1 MKSASPLSP
10 SPLRVLLI
18 DDGAHR
24 VRLVAEALILQGH
37 QVVGVLDEA
46 TRIHAAVQELA
57 PDVVIVDAESPG
69 RDTLEHL
76 ALMHE
81 KAPRPV
87 VLFSDDAAS
96 QTIRA
101 AFKAGVSAYGVP
113 DLQPERLAAVLA
125 VAQERFAQDRSLR
138 EELSAAQLELAT
150 RKQIERAK
158 GLLMQEQGLSED
170 QAYQRL
176 RKLAMDRG
184 ETLAAVAQRV
194 IAAAELLRG

>member
-1 MKSASPLSP
+1 MAIPMP
-10 SPLRVLLI
+10 PAAALRVLLI

-46 TRIHAAVQELA
+46 TRIQAAVEELR
-57 PDVVIVDAESPG
+57 PDVVIVDAESPS

-81 KAPRPV
+81 RAPRPV
-87 VLFSDDAAS
+87 VMLADDAAS

-101 AFKAGVSAYGVP
+101 ALRAGVSAYGVP
-113 DLQPERLAAVLA
+113 ELQPERLAAVLA

-138 EELSAAQLELAT
+138 EELNAAQLELAT

-170 QAYQRL
+170 AAYKRL

-184 ETLAAVAQRV
+184 ETLASVAQRV

>member
-1 MKSASPLSP
+1 MATPMPPSAA
-10 SPLRVLLI
+10 LRVLLV

-46 TRIHAAVQELA
+46 TRIQAAVEELR
-57 PDVVIVDAESPG
+57 PDVVIVDAESPS

-76 ALMHE
+76 ALMLE
-81 KAPRPV
+81 RAPRPV
-87 VLFSDDAAS
+87 VMLADDAAS

-101 AFKAGVSAYGVP
+101 ALRAGVSAYGVP
-113 DLQPERLAAVLA
+113 ELQPERLAAVLA

-170 QAYQRL
+170 AAYKRL

-184 ETLAAVAQRV
+184 ESLAKVAERV

>member
-1 MKSASPLSP
+1 MATPMPPSAA
-10 SPLRVLLI
+10 LRVLLV

-46 TRIHAAVQELA
+46 TRIQAAVEELR
-57 PDVVIVDAESPG
+57 PDVVIVDAESPS

-81 KAPRPV
+81 RAPRPV
-87 VLFSDDAAS
+87 VMLADDAAS

-101 AFKAGVSAYGVP
+101 ALRAGVSAYGVP
-113 DLQPERLAAVLA
+113 ELQPERLAAVLA

-138 EELSAAQLELAT
+138 EELNAAQLELAT

-170 QAYQRL
+170 AAYKRL

-184 ETLAAVAQRV
+184 ESLAKVAERV

>member
-1 MKSASPLSP
+1 MATPMLPSAT
-10 SPLRVLLI
+10 LRVLLI

-24 VRLVAEALILQGH
+24 VRLVAEALIQQGH

-46 TRIHAAVQELA
+46 TRIHTAVQELQ

-81 KAPRPV
+81 RAPRPV
-87 VLFSDDAAS
+87 VMLADDAAS

-101 AFKAGVSAYGVP
+101 ALRAGVSAYGVP
-113 DLQPERLAAVLA
+113 ELQPERLAAVLA

-138 EELSAAQLELAT
+138 EELNAAQLELAT

-170 QAYQRL
+170 AAYKRL

-184 ETLAAVAQRV
+184 ETLASVAQRV

>member
-1 MKSASPLSP
+1 MLTPMPPAAA
-10 SPLRVLLI
+10 LRVLLI

-24 VRLVAEALILQGH
+24 VRLIAEALIRQGH

-46 TRIHAAVQELA
+46 TRIQAAVEELH
-57 PDVVIVDAESPG
+57 PDVVIVDAESPS

-81 KAPRPV
+81 RAPRPV
-87 VLFSDDAAS
+87 LMLAEDAAAP
-96 QTIRA
+96 TIRA
-101 AFKAGVSAYGVP
+101 ALRAGVSAYGVP
-113 DLQPERLAAVLA
+113 ELLPERLAAVLA
-125 VAQERFAQDRSLR
+125 LAQERFAQDRSLR

-170 QAYQRL
+170 AAYKRL

-184 ETLAAVAQRV
+184 ETLAKMAARV
-194 IAAAELLRG
+194 IAAAELLRA